1 MQVPWATLTN
11 FTVPAS
17 FPSTTF
23 QFRFSPKFTE
33 SKGVYP
39 QSQLRTGL
47 AQIVSSAPPVLI
59 IETSG
64 NSVLLAPSV
73 GVAPFEVT
81 AIPCP
86 GIPTNSTFFPGG
98 EGESPIPF
106 EQPVIISVHKNAIS
120 FLSTVFPPLHHLFFI
135 KKQKQQ
141 SNKNITGKITEKM

>member
-17 FPSTTF
+17 LPSTTF
-23 QFRFSPKFTE
+23 QFRFSPKLTE
-33 SKGVYP
+33 SNGVYP

-47 AQIVSSAPPVLI
+47 AQTVSIAPPVLI

-64 NSVLLAPSV
+64 KSVLLLPNV
-73 GVAPFEVT
+73 GDVPFEAT
-81 AIPCP
+81 ATPCP

-98 EGESPIPF
+98 EGESPIPS
-106 EQPVIISVHKNAIS
+106 EQPVIS
-120 FLSTVFPPLHHLFFI
+120 FLSTIFPPLHHLFFI

-141 SNKNITGKITEKM
+141 SNKNITGKINEKM